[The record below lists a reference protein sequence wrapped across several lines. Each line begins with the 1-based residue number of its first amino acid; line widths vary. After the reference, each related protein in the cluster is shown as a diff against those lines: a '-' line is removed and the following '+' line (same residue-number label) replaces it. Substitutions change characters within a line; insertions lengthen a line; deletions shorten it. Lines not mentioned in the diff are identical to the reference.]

1 MISSSWRVALA
12 AAALGLGSVWAQA
25 GETECGNTALP
36 RISFVQ
42 FTSPNIATS
51 PPSLLTIKGK
61 LSLPQQRDHH
71 KPEHEALRDGV
82 KSHGLLSSAVCS
94 KRTHSSRKR

>member
-1 MISSSWRVALA
+1 MTSSFWRRALA
-12 AAALGLGSVWAQA
+12 VAALGLGSALAQA
-25 GETECGNTALP
+25 GEADCGNTALP

-61 LSLPQQRDHH
+61 LTLPQQRDH
-71 KPEHEALRDGV
+71 RNGCT
-82 KSHGLLSSAVCS
+82 SANG
-94 KRTHSSRKR
+94 RKCRRW

>member
-1 MISSSWRVALA
+1 MTTSFWRRALA
-12 AAALGLGSVWAQA
+12 VAALGLSSAWAQA
-25 GETECGNTALP
+25 GAADCGNAALP

-61 LSLPQQRDHH
+61 LTLP
-71 KPEHEALRDGV
+71 
-82 KSHGLLSSAVCS
+82 
-94 KRTHSSRKR
+94 